1 MSASVAIVTGGSGG
15 MGPHIGVELAK
26 RGVGTIVF
34 AQRRDAVAAVAA
46 VEAVGGRAVS
56 LYLDVSSGA
65 GVAAFFGLFSAR
77 FDRLDYLVNVSGDCS
92 RTPIAAV
99 AEAEISAAYAVN
111 AAGPFLMCQ
120 AARPLMWRSGGGA
133 IVNIGSVAGEDG
145 AFAASIAYSMAKGA
159 LKAMMKQL
167 AKNGFPPEAYAPGA
181 PPRSTFPLVRCNNVS
196 PGPVVTPMLL
206 SMSAA
211 DQQKIRDG
219 TLTDGVTECEEVA
232 KSVRFPAPPFPFT
245 PARTLSLT
253 SPSPPPS
260 PYTGGLPL
268 ARREKQ
274 HGANNCVRGGHSEDV
289 KARRDGGQHFQPAH
303 GVVASR
309 PTRPAGLAAGRP
321 RRPPR
326 RPQAAAGRAQS

>member
-15 MGPHIGVELAK
+15 MGPHIGMELAK

-232 KSVRFPAPPFPFT
+232 KSVRFPAHPFPFT

-253 SPSPPPS
+253 STSPPP
-260 PYTGGLPL
+260 L
-268 ARREKQ
+268 ALHRWPTSCSTRKTTRGKQ
-274 HGANNCVRGGHSEDV
+274 LCARGA
-289 KARRDGGQHFQPAH
+289 
-303 GVVASR
+303 
-309 PTRPAGLAAGRP
+309 
-321 RRPPR
+321 
-326 RPQAAAGRAQS
+326 